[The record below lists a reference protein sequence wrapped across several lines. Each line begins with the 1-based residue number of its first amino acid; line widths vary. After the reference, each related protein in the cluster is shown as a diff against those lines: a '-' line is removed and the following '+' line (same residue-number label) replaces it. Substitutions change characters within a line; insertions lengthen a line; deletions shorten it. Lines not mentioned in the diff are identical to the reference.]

1 MRRVLLALAMVCLVP
16 VVLARAGEAVNAVGR
31 ATGVFQYPKT
41 NTICLAFETKD
52 HKRFLICDDVTS
64 KDIIEQLF
72 ALGKKDAPCRI
83 EGTVARK
90 TGEDVR
96 LRVTRVSQDTK

>member
-1 MRRVLLALAMVCLVP
+1 MRQLCLALAMFCLGPCVAAYAASS
-16 VVLARAGEAVNAVGR
+16 VIVSGR
-31 ATGVFQYPKT
+31 ATAVFQYPKT

-52 HKRFLICDDVTS
+52 RKRFLICDDVTS
-64 KDIIEQLF
+64 KDVIEQLF

-83 EGTVARK
+83 EGSVAGK

-96 LRVTRVSQDTK
+96 LRVTKVAPEAK